1 MKRTKLRFAAPLAAL
16 GLVIAA
22 CAGDADEPA
31 SPAPAPAPAPGGNPW
46 DSLPADDY
54 LGRALAGE
62 YAGTA
67 VSIFGSERSEVE
79 VGGFTDTLNAFR
91 DATGINA
98 VYTGSADFEQQ
109 LRVMVAGNVPPSM
122 AMIPQ
127 PGSVKAYGAD
137 GAVKPVPQ
145 SIIDRIYPQF
155 PAGTNTPYEADGN
168 TYALQIKTD
177 LKSILWYNNKVF
189 KDGGYTIPDTWD
201 GLKALSAQMIADG
214 IKPWCV
220 GIGSGGATGWP
231 FTDWME
237 EMILRL
243 EDENLY
249 DQWVAGDVTFSDPRI
264 VAVAEEILSV
274 WNTPGMV
281 LAVEGT
287 IASTHFNQNGE
298 PLVAGECA
306 MHRQAQFFAS
316 FFVTAGG
323 TIGPDGDV
331 GVAYFPAAGDGRT
344 PVLTAGN
351 AIAAFS
357 DAPEVWALMTWL
369 ADAEGQTTRQI
380 KQAARA
386 AAGSGAGAN
395 SGYLS
400 SNLQVDRSA
409 FNALEQSFIEIL
421 ANASPARFD
430 ASDMMTPERN
440 RAFWDEGTA
449 AVNGDKSVEAAF
461 AAIDAAAAAAG

>member
-1 MKRTKLRFAAPLAAL
+1 MKRTKLRFAAPLVAL
-16 GLVIAA
+16 GLVIGA

-31 SPAPAPAPAPGGNPW
+31 APAPAPAPAGNAW
-46 DSLPADDY
+46 ESLPADDF

-67 VSIFGSERSEVE
+67 VNIFGSERSEVE
-79 VGGFTDTLNAFR
+79 VGGFTDTLRVFTE
-91 DATGINA
+91 ATGINA

-109 LRVMVAGNVPPSM
+109 LRVMVSGNVPPDM

-127 PGSVKAYGAD
+127 PGGVIAYGLE
-137 GAVKPVPQ
+137 GAAKPIPGAIV
-145 SIIDRIYPQF
+145 DRITPQF
-155 PAGTNTPYEADGN
+155 PVGTNAPYEAGGE
-168 TYALQIKTD
+168 TWALQIKTD
-177 LKSILWYNNKVF
+177 LKSILWYNNAIF
-189 KDGGYTIPDTWD
+189 ATNGYTIPDTWD
-201 GLKALSAQMIADG
+201 GLKTLSAQMIADG
-214 IKPWCV
+214 VTPWCV
-220 GIGSGGATGWP
+220 GIFSGGATGWP

-237 EMILRL
+237 EMVLRL
-243 EDENLY
+243 EGEALY

-264 VAVAEEILSV
+264 VGVAEEILSV

-281 LAVEGT
+281 LAVEGS
-287 IASTHFNQNGE
+287 IATTHFNQNAT
-298 PLVAGECA
+298 PLVDGECA

-316 FFVTAGG
+316 FFDAAGG

-331 GVAYFPAAGDGRT
+331 GVAYFPAADASRT

-351 AIAAFS
+351 AIAAFR

-369 ADAEGQTTRQI
+369 ADAEGQTVRQTR
-380 KQAARA
+380 QAARA
-386 AAGSGAGAN
+386 AAASGAGAN

-430 ASDMMTPERN
+430 ASDMMKPERN

-449 AVNGDKSVEAAF
+449 AVNGDKSVADAF
-461 AAIDAAAAAAG
+461 AAIDLAAQG

>member
-46 DSLPADDY
+46 DDLPADDF

-62 YAGTA
+62 YEGRS

-79 VGGFTDTLNAFR
+79 VGGFADTLSVFR
-91 DATGINA
+91 EATGINA

-109 LRVMVAGNVPPSM
+109 LRVMVAGNNPPDM

-127 PGSVKAYGAD
+127 PGAVIEYGLE
-137 GAVKPVPQ
+137 GASQPIPG
-145 SIIDRIYPQF
+145 SIVDFIYPQY
-155 PAGTNTPYEADGN
+155 PAGTNTPYEAGGE
-168 TYALQIKTD
+168 TWALQIKTD
-177 LKSILWYNNKVF
+177 LKSILWYNNEIF
-189 KDGGYTIPDTWD
+189 ADGGYEIPDTWD
-201 GLKALSAQMIADG
+201 GLKALSVQMIEDG
-214 IKPWCV
+214 VTPWCV
-220 GIGSGGATGWP
+220 GIESGGATGWP

-237 EMILRL
+237 EMVLRL
-243 EDENLY
+243 LDEDVY
-249 DQWVAGDVTFSDPRI
+249 DQWTAGDVTFSDPRI
-264 VAVAEEILSV
+264 VEVAEEILSV

-281 LAVEGT
+281 FAAGGT
-287 IASTHFNQNGE
+287 IASTPFGANAE
-298 PLVAGECA
+298 PLVNGECA

-316 FFVTAGG
+316 FFDQAGG

-331 GVAYFPAAGDGRT
+331 GVAYFPSAGDGRT

-351 AIAAFS
+351 AIAAFR

-369 ADAEGQTTRQI
+369 ADAEGQTVRQAS
-380 KQAARA
+380 QAARA
-386 AAGSGAGAN
+386 AASSGAGAN
-395 SGYLS
+395 SGFLS
-400 SNLQVDRSA
+400 SNLQADRSV
-409 FNALEQSFIEIL
+409 FNALEVSFIEIL
-421 ANASPARFD
+421 AEAAPARFD

-449 AVNGDKSVEAAF
+449 AVNGDKSVADAF
-461 AAIDAAAAAAG
+461 AAIDAAAG

>member
-16 GLVIAA
+16 GLVVAA
-22 CAGDADEPA
+22 CAGDSEPA
-31 SPAPAPAPAPGGNPW
+31 APAPAPAPAPAGNAW
-46 DSLPADDY
+46 DGLPADDF

-79 VGGFTDTLNAFR
+79 VGGFTDTLAVFR
-91 DATGINA
+91 EATGINA

-109 LRVMVAGNVPPSM
+109 LRVMVAGNVPPDM

-127 PGSVKAYGAD
+127 PGSVIAYGLE
-137 GAVKPVPQ
+137 GAVKPIPS
-145 SIIDRIYPQF
+145 SIVERITPQF
-155 PAGTNTPYEADGN
+155 PVGTNAPYEAAGE
-168 TYALQIKTD
+168 TWALQIKTD
-177 LKSILWYNNKVF
+177 LKSILWYNNQIF
-189 KDGGYTIPDTWD
+189 KDNNYVIPDTWD

-243 EDENLY
+243 LDENVY

-264 VAVAEEILSV
+264 IGVAEEILSV

-287 IASTHFNQNGE
+287 IASTHFNQNAT

-316 FFVTAGG
+316 FFDAAGG

-331 GVAYFPAAGDGRT
+331 GVAYFPAKDASRT

-351 AIAAFS
+351 AIAAFR

-369 ADAEGQTTRQI
+369 ADAEGQTVRQT

-386 AAGSGAGAN
+386 AANSGPGAN

-400 SNLQVDRSA
+400 SNLEADRTA

-430 ASDMMTPERN
+430 GSDMMKPERN

-449 AVNGDKSVEAAF
+449 AVNNDKSVAAAF
-461 AAIDAAAAAAG
+461 AAIDAAAAG

>member
-31 SPAPAPAPAPGGNPW
+31 SPAPAPAPAPGGNAW
-46 DSLPADDY
+46 DSLPADDF

-62 YAGTA
+62 YAGRS
-67 VSIFGSERSEVE
+67 VSVFGSERSEVE
-79 VGGFTDTLNAFR
+79 VGGFADTLAVFR
-91 DATGINA
+91 EATGINA

-109 LRVMVAGNVPPSM
+109 LRVMVAGNNPPDM

-127 PGSVKAYGAD
+127 PGSVIAYGLD
-137 GAVKPVPQ
+137 GASQPIPK
-145 SIIDRIYPQF
+145 SIVDLIYPQF
-155 PAGTNTPYEADGN
+155 PVGTNTPYEAGGE
-168 TYALQIKTD
+168 TWALQIKTD
-177 LKSILWYNNKVF
+177 LKSILWYNNEIF
-189 KDGGYTIPDTWD
+189 ATGNYQIPDSWD
-201 GLKALSAQMIADG
+201 GLKALSVQMIADG
-214 IKPWCV
+214 VTPWCV
-220 GIGSGGATGWP
+220 GIESGGATGWP

-237 EMILRL
+237 EMVLRL
-243 EDENLY
+243 VDEDVY

-264 VAVAEEILSV
+264 VGVAEEILSV

-281 LAVEGT
+281 FAAGGT
-287 IASTHFNQNGE
+287 IASTPFGANAE
-298 PLVAGECA
+298 PLVNGECA

-316 FFVTAGG
+316 FFDQAGG

-351 AIAAFS
+351 ALTAFR

-369 ADAEGQTTRQI
+369 ASGEGQTVRQQS
-380 KQAARA
+380 QAARA
-386 AAGSGAGAN
+386 AIASGPGAN
-395 SGYLS
+395 SGFLS
-400 SNLQVDRSA
+400 SNLEVDRSA

-430 ASDMMTPERN
+430 GSDMMKPERN

-449 AVNGDKSVEAAF
+449 AVNGDKTVAAAF
-461 AAIDAAAAAAG
+461 AAIDAAS

>member
-1 MKRTKLRFAAPLAAL
+1 MKSSTLRFAASLAAL
-16 GLVIAA
+16 GLVVAA

-31 SPAPAPAPAPGGNPW
+31 APAPTPAPAGNAW
-46 DSLPADDY
+46 DGLPADDF
-54 LGRALAGE
+54 LARALAGE
-62 YAGTA
+62 FAGTA
-67 VSIFGSERSEVE
+67 VNIFGSERSEVE
-79 VGGFTDTLNAFR
+79 VGGFTDTLKVFTE
-91 DATGINA
+91 ATGINA

-109 LRVMVAGNVPPSM
+109 LRVMVAGNVPPDM

-127 PGSVKAYGAD
+127 PGSIVAYGLE
-137 GAVKPVPQ
+137 GAVQPVP
-145 SIIDRIYPQF
+145 SAIVERINAQF
-155 PAGTNTPYEADGN
+155 PVGTNAPYESGGE
-168 TYALQIKTD
+168 TFALQIKTD

-189 KDGGYTIPDTWD
+189 ADGGYTIPDTWD
-201 GLKALSAQMIADG
+201 GLKALSAKMIADG
-214 IKPWCV
+214 IKPWCI

-243 EDENLY
+243 EDEALY

-264 VAVAEEILSV
+264 IAVAEEILSV

-287 IASTHFNQNGE
+287 IASTHFNQNAT
-298 PLVAGECA
+298 PLISGDCA

-316 FFVTAGG
+316 FFDSAGG
-323 TIGPDGDV
+323 TIGPDGDI

-351 AIAAFS
+351 AIAAFRK
-357 DAPEVWALMTWL
+357 APEVWALMTWL
-369 ADAEGQTTRQI
+369 ADSEGQTTRQV

-386 AAGSGAGAN
+386 AAGSSAGAN

-400 SNLQVDRSA
+400 SNLEADRSV

-430 ASDMMTPERN
+430 GSDMMKPERN

-449 AVNGDKSVEAAF
+449 AVNGDKSITEAF
-461 AAIDAAAAAAG
+461 AAIDVAARG

>member
-1 MKRTKLRFAAPLAAL
+1 MKRTRLRLAAPLVAL

-22 CAGDADEPA
+22 CAGDADEPT
-31 SPAPAPAPAPGGNPW
+31 APAPAPAPDGGNAW
-46 DSLPADDY
+46 DSLAEDDF
-54 LGRALAGE
+54 LGRALLGAYEGQS
-62 YAGTA
+62 

-79 VGGFTDTLNAFR
+79 VGGFADTLSVFR
-91 DATGINA
+91 EATGINA

-109 LRVMVAGNVPPSM
+109 LRVMVAGNNPPDM

-127 PGSVKAYGAD
+127 PGAVVAYGLEGSAQ
-137 GAVKPVPQ
+137 PIPS
-145 SIIDRIYPQF
+145 SIVERIYPQY
-155 PAGTNTPYEADGN
+155 PVGTNTPYEAGGR
-168 TYALQIKTD
+168 TWALQIKTD
-177 LKSILWYNNKVF
+177 LKSILWYNNQVF
-189 KDGGYTIPDTWD
+189 ADGGYEIPDTWD
-201 GLKALSAQMIADG
+201 GLKELSVQMIADG
-214 IKPWCV
+214 VTPWCV
-220 GIGSGGATGWP
+220 GIESGGATGWP

-237 EMILRL
+237 EMVLRL
-243 EDENLY
+243 VDEDVY
-249 DQWVAGDVTFSDPRI
+249 DQWIAGDVTFSDERI

-281 LAVEGT
+281 FAAGGT
-287 IASTHFNQNGE
+287 IASTPFGANAE
-298 PLVAGECA
+298 PLVEGDCA

-316 FFVTAGG
+316 FFDQAGG

-351 AIAAFS
+351 ALTAFR

-369 ADAEGQTTRQI
+369 ADSEGQTLRQAS
-380 KQAARA
+380 QAARA
-386 AAGSGAGAN
+386 AAASGAGAN
-395 SGYLS
+395 SGFLS
-400 SNLQVDRSA
+400 SNLEADRSV

-421 ANASPARFD
+421 AGASPARFD

-449 AVNGDKSVEAAF
+449 AVNGDKPVAAAF
-461 AAIDAAAAAAG
+461 AAIDAAS